1 MPDLRCGRVAQA
13 PYGRLQ
19 ENNWSLN
26 TNFRGWWGV
35 RYDL

>member
-1 MPDLRCGRVAQA
+1 MAVQA

-19 ENNWSLN
+19 ENNWSL
-26 TNFRGWWGV
+26 FYDFKGFWGV

>member
-1 MPDLRCGRVAQA
+1 MPDAWSGWAAQA

-19 ENNWSLN
+19 ENNWSL
-26 TNFRGWWGV
+26 TTDFRGWWGV